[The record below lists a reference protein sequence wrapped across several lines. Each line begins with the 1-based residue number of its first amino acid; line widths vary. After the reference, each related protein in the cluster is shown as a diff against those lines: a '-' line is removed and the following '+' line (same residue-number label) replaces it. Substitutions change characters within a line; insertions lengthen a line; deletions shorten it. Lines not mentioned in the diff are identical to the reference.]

1 MKPADGLVN
10 DSGLQAERTL
20 LAWRRTALSVVVGSL
35 AAARILPAIADPW
48 WAAMA
53 CLEGLTL
60 AGLMAWR
67 AQRRY
72 ENGLACGVPRGISG
86 NGGGL
91 LLAVAGTSA
100 AIAATTLGLV
110 AIL

>member
-1 MKPADGLVN
+1 MKSHARLVN
-10 DSGLQAERTL
+10 DTGLQAERTL
-20 LAWRRTALSVVVGSL
+20 LAWRRTALSVMVGSL
-35 AAARILPAIADPW
+35 AAARILPAIAAPW

-60 AGLMAWR
+60 AGLAAWH

-72 ENGLACGVPRGISG
+72 EDAHARGVPHRAAG

-91 LLAVAGTSA
+91 LLAIAGLST

-110 AIL
+110 AVR